1 VNPLSQAALRHPGR
15 TLIAVALLTAAAA
28 PGLARLELRTDGQA
42 LVPPRAA
49 AVVYDREVRRRFGI
63 RDPMVVVVRAER
75 PEGIFHP
82 GTLRRVRD
90 LTAALARIPEIGP
103 AGVTSLATEQGFR
116 FRPGTLQH
124 RTFLDLLPATPA
136 ALAELRS
143 DLARIG
149 VYDGVLLGR
158 GGKAAA
164 VVVGVPPGADRQSL
178 WNQVRSIAAVYDG
191 DGDRVEVLGAPVAET
206 LLGSHILADLGLPA
220 SWLGAEAEGAGR
232 RIGLV
237 PASLAMMA
245 LVFLIG
251 FRRPAAAVLPL
262 AKVGICLVLVFGFMG
277 WLGVPVY
284 LTTAVL
290 PVLLLAVGT
299 ASEIH
304 LFRRFGALHR
314 ERPQASGS
322 ELAGAAVEEVEAP
335 VLQAAATTAV
345 GFLSFSL
352 SSIGP
357 VRIFG
362 LFAGAGVL
370 LCLLGS
376 LAATPAVLALI
387 PLGWISPRRT
397 GFNPTAG
404 GFFRRI
410 ALFAVRHR
418 RAVLAVAAAVA
429 LLALDGV
436 RRVAVQDSWVDG
448 FAPGSDFA
456 RAMRR
461 FDRDFAGAHVLQV
474 VVETEPLRRTGE
486 VAGGAVGD
494 RTLTLPVSAGI
505 SKPQLLGSFLEIDGP
520 RGGASPSRRWS
531 SWVET
536 ARVER
541 DQIVLGWPVT
551 GGSPRFWLMP
561 RPGDRVGWTLRGEPL
576 TKPAVLG
583 RVRDLERF
591 LAGRAGVGGVLG
603 PARFLETAA
612 FLTQP
617 DDPSSRRL
625 PESPEAARILW
636 HNAGQVLGPERL
648 HRIVDSDHAHG
659 LVTVFLRGS
668 NFVDT
673 ARLMA
678 DLRAWER
685 RSLAPSGVRLGFA
698 GDVAVSQSLIGAV
711 VTTQVESLAL
721 SLLGIF
727 AVTAWLARSWRRGGL
742 CVVPAAFAV
751 LLDFAAMGWLG
762 IPLGVATSMFAGM
775 TLGVGV
781 DYAIHLLARASRL
794 RRQGLGDETAL
805 ASALAATGPA
815 ILIDSAS
822 SILGFAVLLL
832 SQVPANHRLGG
843 LLSLSLGVCVLAT
856 LWVVPAL
863 AALGEERRWPAR
875 KRSTV
880 LGGPRGS
887 LLPKEPA
894 HPSRRPRDPRP
905 FPPHPRADDRPAGP
919 HPG

>member
-1 VNPLSQAALRHPGR
+1 LNLLSQAALRHPVG
-15 TLIAVALLTAAAA
+15 TLAAVVLITAAAA
-28 PGLARLELRTDGQA
+28 PGLGRLAMRTDGQA
-42 LVPPRAA
+42 LVPRRAP
-49 AVVYDREVRRRFGI
+49 AVAYDGEVRRRFGI

-75 PEGIFHP
+75 PEGIFNP
-82 GTLRRVRD
+82 RTLRRVRD
-90 LTAALARIPEIGP
+90 LTAALAQIPGIG
-103 AGVTSLATEQGFR
+103 ATGVTSLATEQGFR
-116 FRPGTLQH
+116 FRPGTLDH
-124 RTFLDLLPATPA
+124 RTFLDPVPTEIA
-136 ALAELRS
+136 AIAEMRS
-143 DLARIG
+143 DLARMG
-149 VYDGVLLGR
+149 VYDGILVGK

-164 VVVGVPPGADRQSL
+164 VVVGVPPGADRQAL
-178 WNQVRSIAAVYDG
+178 YRQVRSIAAAHAGGG
-191 DGDRVEVLGAPVAET
+191 DHIEVLGAPVAET

-220 SWLGAEAEGAGR
+220 SWLGVEAAAGGR

-245 LVFLIG
+245 LVFLVG
-251 FRRPAAAVLPL
+251 FRRPAAAMLPL
-262 AKVGICLVLVFGFMG
+262 AKVGICLVLVFGLMG

-299 ASEIH
+299 ASEVH
-304 LFRRFGALHR
+304 LFRRFEAFHH

-322 ELAGAAVEEVEAP
+322 ELAGAALEVVEAP
-335 VLQAAATTAV
+335 ILQAAATTAV

-357 VRIFG
+357 VRVFG
-362 LFAGAGVL
+362 LFAALGVL

-376 LAATPAVLALI
+376 LAATPAVLALV
-387 PLGWISPRRT
+387 PPGWIVRGKT
-397 GFNPTAG
+397 GFSPANG
-404 GFFRRI
+404 GVFRRI

-418 RAVLAVAAAVA
+418 RAVLIVAAAVA
-429 LLALDGV
+429 FLALDGV

-474 VVETEPLRRTGE
+474 VVETESLHRRGE
-486 VAGGAVGD
+486 VAGSAVGD
-494 RTLTLPVSAGI
+494 RSLKLPASTGLAA
-505 SKPQLLGSFLEIDGP
+505 PQLLGSFLQIDGP
-520 RGGASPSRRWS
+520 LKGATPPKRWS

-536 ARVER
+536 ARTEQDR
-541 DQIVLGWPVT
+541 IVLGWPIT
-551 GGSPRFWLMP
+551 GGSPQFWLMP
-561 RPGDRVGWTLRGEPL
+561 GPGDRVGWELRSEPL
-576 TKPAVLG
+576 AKPAVLG

-591 LAGRAGVGGVLG
+591 LAGRPGVGGVLG
-603 PARFLETAA
+603 PAQFLETAA
-612 FLTQP
+612 FVTQP
-617 DDPSSRRL
+617 DDPGSRVL
-625 PESPEAARILW
+625 PESPEAASILW
-636 HNAGQVLGPERL
+636 HNAEVALGSERL
-648 HRIVDSDHAHG
+648 HRIVDADHARG

-668 NFVDT
+668 NFADT
-673 ARLMA
+673 RRLMA
-678 DLRAWER
+678 DLQDWER
-685 RSLAPSGVRLGFA
+685 RRLAPAGVRLGFA
-698 GDVAVSQSLIGAV
+698 GDVAVSQALIGAV
-711 VTTQVESLAL
+711 VTTQVQSLAL

-727 AVTAWLARSWRRGGL
+727 AVTAWLARSPRRGWL

-751 LLDFAAMGWLG
+751 LLNFAAMGWLG

-794 RRQGLGDETAL
+794 RRLGDETAL

-822 SILGFAVLLL
+822 SILGFGVLLL

-863 AALGEERRWPAR
+863 AAGQQTRAKIGPRDEKRISDRGADPRDRR
-875 KRSTV
+875 
-880 LGGPRGS
+880 LGGLRLGGD
-887 LLPKEPA
+887 L
-894 HPSRRPRDPRP
+894 RR
-905 FPPHPRADDRPAGP
+905 
-919 HPG
+919 